1 MRLKDLLLALCVV
14 IIWGVNFVVIKV
26 GLEGIPPFYWQ
37 HCASCWSLF
46 PLVCLSGGPQCPLSG
61 YWRMA

>member
-26 GLEGIPPFYWQ
+26 GLEGIPPFTGST
-37 HCASCWSLF
+37 ALPAGRFSRLF
-46 PLVCLSGGPQCPLSG
+46 VYQAARSAL
-61 YWRMA
+61 